1 LRSDCL
7 ICVPPGRLNPLNSRL
22 SIADAQALAIRKLL
36 AKSYHDSTLSPGP
49 PLPKSHPS
57 PGLLA
62 KLSLHLLDAYSS
74 ALALVGTSKSKTRSP
89 GLSRLTKGSANK
101 SNDTPAPEGDVS
113 AGLRRYLSDEVLIAS
128 AISHKWLGV
137 EAGEAG
143 RTGEA
148 ITHLSWAKEELD
160 RANEGK
166 LKSKLM
172 PNAKRSKEM
181 ASERKDRIE
190 EELDNVRLFL
200 DVYTKENDSV
210 SPSQTPQSSRRVL
223 VELIVRQF
231 TIG

>member
-7 ICVPPGRLNPLNSRL
+7 ILYPSRRLNSLNSRL

-57 PGLLA
+57 PSLLA
-62 KLSLHLLDAYSS
+62 KLSLYLLDAYSS
-74 ALALVGTSKSKTRSP
+74 ALALVGTSNSKTHSP
-89 GLSRLTKGSANK
+89 GLSRLTKGSPNK
-101 SNDTPAPEGDVS
+101 SNDSLGPEGDVS
-113 AGLRRYLSDEVLIAS
+113 AGLRRYLSDEVPIAS
-128 AISHKWLGV
+128 AISHKWLGI

-148 ITHLSWAKEELD
+148 ITYLSWAKKELD
-160 RANEGK
+160 LAKEGK
-166 LKSKLM
+166 LKSKLI

-181 ASERKDRIE
+181 ASERKDRVE

-210 SPSQTPQSSRRVL
+210 SPSQTHQSSRRVL